1 MASRLILRAKLDNVC
16 SEGWEKLE
24 RHELTQ
30 ELSKVSLR
38 NYDSGV
44 HFAGVLADH
53 TLFSCQWER
62 PAGQRN
68 SNVPGLYCLNS

>member
-1 MASRLILRAKLDNVC
+1 MPAV
-16 SEGWEKLE
+16 EGWEKLE

-38 NYDSGV
+38 KIRSQGRRARLWV
-44 HFAGVLADH
+44 CCAEVLAGIFM
-53 TLFSCQWER
+53 LCACQWER

-68 SNVPGLYCLNS
+68 SNAPG